1 MFQFPGNQPVPP
13 KHLLHQ
19 ADRDVDALHHDLSL
33 CRDSGGL
40 PQRYD
45 EDQSCSETR
54 CEDLFF
60 MLSFQLFG
68 LISYL
73 KLKIFVQFQ
82 GLLTPTQR
90 KMSKGNPGKQKV
102 YNVELNLG

>member
-13 KHLLHQ
+13 KHFLHQ

-73 KLKIFVQFQ
+73 KLKISVPVS
-82 GLLTPTQR
+82 GASSTN
-90 KMSKGNPGKQKV
+90 SKK
-102 YNVELNLG
+102 NVKREPR